1 MKHVS
6 GMRAEGGPYIRH
18 VYNDNAAVLL
28 NAIGHATNTSFEN
41 VVAVEEGHLGG
52 GLDPYLVLCVL
63 LGGLGRGKT
72 ARPFVGD
79 VESAW

>member
-1 MKHVS
+1 M
-6 GMRAEGGPYIRH
+6 PYIRH
-18 VYNDNAAVLL
+18 VYNHNAAVLL

>member
-6 GMRAEGGPYIRH
+6 GKRGEGGPYIRH

-41 VVAVEEGHLGG
+41 VVAVEE
-52 GLDPYLVLCVL
+52 
-63 LGGLGRGKT
+63 
-72 ARPFVGD
+72 
-79 VESAW
+79 

>member
-1 MKHVS
+1 MMHAS
-6 GMRAEGGPYIRH
+6 GKRGEGGPYIRH

-52 GLDPYLVLCVL
+52 RLDPYFVLRVL
-63 LGGLGRGKT
+63 LAG
-72 ARPFVGD
+72 
-79 VESAW
+79 